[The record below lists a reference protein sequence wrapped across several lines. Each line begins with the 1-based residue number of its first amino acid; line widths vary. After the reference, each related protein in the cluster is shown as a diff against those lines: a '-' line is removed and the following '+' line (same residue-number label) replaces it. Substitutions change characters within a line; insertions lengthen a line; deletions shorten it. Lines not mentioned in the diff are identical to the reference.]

1 MKIIVQVCVFLAL
14 VAVAYSASSTWGA
27 QNATDYLLISKQV
40 TYPAVRNVAQAFYF
54 DIPESYQSNNKVISA
69 IYLRDQFQNSS
80 GPVNTLLYG
89 GPGWTYASI
98 HMRTQAGFGLNVTF
112 AVYGR

>member
-1 MKIIVQVCVFLAL
+1 MKVLVHICVLLAL
-14 VAVAYSASSTWGA
+14 VAVAYSASSTWGV
-27 QNATDYLLISKQV
+27 QNATDYLLINKRV
-40 TYPAVRNVAQAFYF
+40 THPAVRNIAQTFYF

-80 GPVNTLLYG
+80 GPINTLLYG

-98 HMRTQAGFGLNVTF
+98 QMRTQAGFGLNVTF

>member
-1 MKIIVQVCVFLAL
+1 MKVIVQVCMLLAL
-14 VAVAYSASSTWGA
+14 GTITYSTSSTWGV
-27 QNATDYLLISKQV
+27 QNATDYLLINKKV
-40 TYPAVRNVAQAFYF
+40 TYPAVGNVVQTFYF

-80 GPVNTLLYG
+80 GPINTLLTG

-98 HMRTQAGFGLNVTF
+98 QMRTQAGFGLNVTF